1 MAKIFKSQVKD
12 LKSRFK
18 FGIEVPRGVKE
29 AMMLDKKNGDNKWME
44 AISKEKNQLFD
55 FETFEVLGKGKKAFK
70 VCGSPVSTFLTLN
83 TTCVGKQDS
92 LREAI

>member
-29 AMMLDKKNGDNKWME
+29 ATMLDKKNGDNKWME
-44 AISKEKNQLFD
+44 AISKEKNQPFD
-55 FETFEVLGKGKKAFK
+55 FETFEILGKGEKAPIK
-70 VCGSPVSTFLTLN
+70 QRTQVTTL
-83 TTCVGKQDS
+83 QSS
-92 LREAI
+92 LSIHWIIKIIDNFRL